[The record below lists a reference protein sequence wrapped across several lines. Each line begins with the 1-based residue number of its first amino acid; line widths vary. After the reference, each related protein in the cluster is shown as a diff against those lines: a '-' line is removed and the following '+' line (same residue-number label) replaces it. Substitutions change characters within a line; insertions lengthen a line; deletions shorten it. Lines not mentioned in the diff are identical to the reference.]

1 MSAAAWGLSFWVFNR
16 SRNTIGWVHRNIAS
30 YFKDLPHGGAPL
42 KLESY
47 MEAHLPEKLTCDKWS
62 FEKVEKFFRN
72 GDNIREWRNIKSA
85 VFFVYLADMD
95 IAAHRFKPH
104 SNKFYKKLQ
113 YTQRGIRRTYELFE
127 RVFNDS
133 RTAYLMTS
141 DHGMNNEGGS

>member
-1 MSAAAWGLSFWVFNR
+1 
-16 SRNTIGWVHRNIAS
+16 
-30 YFKDLPHGGAPL
+30 
-42 KLESY
+42 
-47 MEAHLPEKLTCDKWS
+47 
-62 FEKVEKFFRN
+62 
-72 GDNIREWRNIKSA
+72 
-85 VFFVYLADMD
+85 MD

-141 DHGMNNEGGS
+141 DHGMNNEGKYQQTYQLVSTSLKVLPFATTI